1 LSFSLMDHGRS
12 SMAGN
17 LFLANCRFNLCL
29 RLW

>member
-17 LFLANCRFNLCL
+17 LFLANCRASICA
-29 RLW
+29 